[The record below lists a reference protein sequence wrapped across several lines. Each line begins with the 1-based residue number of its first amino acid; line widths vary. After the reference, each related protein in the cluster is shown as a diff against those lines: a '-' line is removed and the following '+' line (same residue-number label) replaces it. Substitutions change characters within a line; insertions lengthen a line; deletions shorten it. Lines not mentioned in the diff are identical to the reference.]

1 MVAIAMLA
9 KSGPMFS
16 NGGTAALDSATQS
29 GLTLSY
35 FAIIFGSGS
44 GWAAVSAD
52 YYIYLDERT
61 PSWKPFLMSF
71 LGTWLLPTIMYSC
84 GAGYGSILL
93 NNPEWAEFYEA
104 NGESAPA
111 L

>member
-1 MVAIAMLA
+1 MLA
-9 KSGPMFS
+9 KSSPMFS
-16 NGGTAALDSATQS
+16 NAGTATLDAATQN

-71 LGTWLLPTIMYSC
+71 LGTWLLPTLKYSC

-93 NNPEWAEFYEA
+93 NNADWAEYYEA